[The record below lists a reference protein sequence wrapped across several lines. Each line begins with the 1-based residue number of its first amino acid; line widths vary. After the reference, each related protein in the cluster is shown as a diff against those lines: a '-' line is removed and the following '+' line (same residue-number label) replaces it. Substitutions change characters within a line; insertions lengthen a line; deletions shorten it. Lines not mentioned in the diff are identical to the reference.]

1 MRLKDH
7 VAVVTGGGSGIG
19 RASCLVFAAEG
30 AKVVVADLR
39 HENAAQVAK
48 EVEAEGREALA
59 VAVDVSDSTQV
70 AALFQKA
77 VARFGTVDIL
87 VNGAGI
93 GDPPGKAH
101 EMITRRAREVQEKG
115 RAFSSLEVTRNMTDE
130 EWQRMLNVHLSG
142 TFFCTREALKI
153 MEPKRYGKIINIS
166 SGAGQV
172 GLPGWPHY
180 GAAKAGIIGFTKSV
194 AVEVIPCGIYVNA
207 IAPGYIDTPM
217 TQAQTEVVRLGWL
230 AASPIGR
237 PGQAEEIAH
246 AALYLASDESSFVV
260 GQVLAVNGGMVL

>member
-1 MRLKDH
+1 MRLKDR
-7 VAVVTGGGSGIG
+7 VAVVTGGASGIG
-19 RASCLVFAAEG
+19 RATCLIFADEG
-30 AKVVVADLR
+30 AKVVVADL
-39 HENAAQVAK
+39 HEETTARVAK
-48 EVEAEGREALA
+48 EIVAKDCEALA
-59 VAVDVSDSTQV
+59 AAVDVSNSAQV

-101 EMITRRAREVQEKG
+101 EMITRRAKEVQEKG
-115 RAFSSLEVTRNMTDE
+115 RALSSLEVTKNMTDE

-142 TFFCTREALKI
+142 TFFCTREALKV
-153 MEPKRYGKIINIS
+153 MESKRYGKIVNIS

-217 TQAQTEVVRLGWL
+217 TQSQTEVIRLGWL

-237 PGQAEEIAH
+237 VGLPEEIAQ
-246 AALYLASDESSFVV
+246 AALYLASDESNFVV

>member
-1 MRLKDH
+1 MRLKDR

-19 RASCLVFAAEG
+19 RATCLVFADEG
-30 AKVVVADLR
+30 ARVVVADL
-39 HENAAQVAK
+39 HAENAKRVAK
-48 EVEAEGREALA
+48 EVEEKGRQALA
-59 VAVDVSDSTQV
+59 VSTDVANSAQV
-70 AALFQKA
+70 ATLFQKA
-77 VARFGTVDIL
+77 VERFGTVDIL
-87 VNGAGI
+87 VNAAGI
-93 GDPPGKAH
+93 GEPPGKAH
-101 EMITRRAREVQEKG
+101 EMIARRAREVQEKG
-115 RAFSSLEVTRNMTDE
+115 RAVSSLEVTRNLTNE
-130 EWQRMLNVHLSG
+130 EWNRMLNIHLSG

-153 MEPKRYGKIINIS
+153 MEPKRYGKIVNIS

-237 PGQAEEIAH
+237 PGQAEEIAY